1 MSISFKISISGK
13 QIENEYPINIFTR
26 AKKETITWRQTVKEN
41 DVQLAYLESPKIISH
56 EAIELQNYIGS
67 FYEDSDPNIYSS
79 ISQEI
84 ISSKENLIFTTVVL
98 ETSGSLAPM
107 FYGHK
112 VPAEATKVTFIPW
125 NKDTDP
131 SVAIYNSDY
140 NFIFSNLENYID
152 IENEVYNPSFVR
164 YEVIENGS
172 SVIKTE
178 VFKQEPLFRIGT
190 YLDINSET
198 FNFAPYTPVY
208 EKIKLP
214 NGKWKFIVN
223 KPSSMVVYYKEEE
236 SLKLKA
242 SLQKNIDIKYEWP
255 LYVSGK
261 MFSAKEGS
269 YNAVYDYDSR
279 RPQAF
284 FPYYPYVNEKK
295 QGIYL
300 NSKSILIPD
309 LNIVVLPD
317 NNIHFTLKV
326 IRDGVTILGLTTR
339 PDLIGKH
346 ISGKYTLKN
355 LKYYE
360 AFEGQIDYRLSI
372 VSLAN
377 TIPIK
382 PTDLLIVD
390 FVKEAKSEMIYI
402 DNINPIQNKKL
413 LNEDIFYY
421 ITPKTETQNSKIEW
435 VSYQEVA
442 QPVNSNILNVKTIT
456 KCSDPLQEDYIGYPL
471 SLFIADNF
479 IVNPVFNTG
488 INSNS
493 NLYFPVC
500 TVSFNKKKYQSQT
513 THKDLRVYAGLK
525 EDYSLEN
532 KGKDFAFSN
541 ILNEDVIAL
550 ETKNQAI
557 ILVDK
562 VEVDKNFSKDIESKI
577 KGTFGVGIVPIIMY
591 PNKPVVYLAKA
602 KKIDSETLNLT
613 LILKENTAFNKLN
626 IYKCSNKISQNL
638 DDSLIY
644 ESNKS
649 FATTLSDG
657 SLRFSL
663 NISNEQYLEDIPNQR
678 DKIYIYVKWQDSE
691 NNELVSE
698 TSSVICVHLK

>member
-26 AKKETITWRQTVKEN
+26 AKKETITWRQRVKEN
-41 DVQLAYLESPKIISH
+41 DVQLAYLEAPRIISQ

-79 ISQEI
+79 VSEEI
-84 ISSKENLIFTTVVL
+84 ISSKENLMFTTVVL
-98 ETSGSLAPM
+98 ETAGRLAPM

-112 VPAEATKVTFIPW
+112 VPVGASNVNFIPW

-131 SVAIYNSDY
+131 SVAVYNSDY

-152 IENEVYNPSFVR
+152 PENEVYSPSFIR

-172 SVIKTE
+172 PVIKTE
-178 VFKQEPLFRIGT
+178 VFKQEPLFRVGT
-190 YLDINSET
+190 YLDIDSET
-198 FNFAPYTPVY
+198 FDFAPYTSVY

-214 NGKWKFIVN
+214 DGRWKFVVN
-223 KPSSMVVYYKEEE
+223 KLSSMVVYYKEEE
-236 SLKLKA
+236 SLKLRA
-242 SLQKNIDIKYEWP
+242 SLQKNIDMKYEWP

-261 MFSAKEGS
+261 MFSVAAGS
-269 YNAVYDYDSR
+269 YKAVYDYDSP
-279 RPQAF
+279 RPQSF

-295 QGIYL
+295 QGVYL

-309 LNIVVLPD
+309 SNIVILPD

-326 IRDGVTILGLTTR
+326 IRDGVAILGLTTR
-339 PDLIGKH
+339 TDLIGKH
-346 ISGKYTLKN
+346 ISGKYTSKN

-360 AFEGQIDYRLSI
+360 AFEGQVDYRLSV

-382 PTDLLIVD
+382 PTDVLVVD
-390 FVKEAKSEMIYI
+390 FIKEVKSETVYI
-402 DNINPIQNKKL
+402 DNVNPIQNKKL
-413 LNEDIFYY
+413 LNEDVLYY
-421 ITPKTETQNSKIEW
+421 ITKKTETTNSKVEW
-435 VSYQEVA
+435 VSYQEMI
-442 QPVNSNILNVKTIT
+442 NSDYESVKYI
-456 KCSDPLQEDYIGYPL
+456 KQCSDPLQEDYIGYPL

-479 IVNPVFNTG
+479 IINPVFNAG

-493 NLYFPVC
+493 NLFFPVC
-500 TVSFNKKKYQSQT
+500 SISFNKEKYQSQT

-550 ETKNQAI
+550 ETKSQAI

-562 VEVDKNFSKDIESKI
+562 VEVDKNFSKDIEGRI
-577 KGTFGVGIVPIIMY
+577 KSSFGAGIVPIIMY
-591 PNKPVVYLAKA
+591 PNRPVAYLAKA
-602 KKIDSETLNLT
+602 KVAGEYLELT
-613 LILKENTAFNKLN
+613 LVVKENTSFDTLN
-626 IYKCSNKISQNL
+626 IYKCVNKTKESSTDPLIKTILRGEHAESTL
-638 DDSLIY
+638 DD
-644 ESNKS
+644 
-649 FATTLSDG
+649 G
-657 SLRFSL
+657 SIRFP
-663 NISNEQYLEDIPNQR
+663 ISISLEDYQEALPVQR
-678 DKIYIYVKWQDSE
+678 DKIYIYLEWEDS
-691 NNELVSE
+691 NNSDLVSE
-698 TSSVICVHLK
+698 TSSVICIHVK